1 LNTIGRPEMR
11 PEEKPQGNWRLRSH
25 KLQNGY
31 VIEVRSKS
39 EIGSFEEFQKRLRSH
54 IPKATLTPGRVNAQY
69 VTLDGDRMS
78 FSFPEGRI
86 LNGKSVDLKNYK
98 LFDGPFLKAE
108 VGSEQLTIQY
118 KKSKRVLDFKSLK
131 IIE

>member
-1 LNTIGRPEMR
+1 
-11 PEEKPQGNWRLRSH
+11 
-25 KLQNGY
+25 
-31 VIEVRSKS
+31 
-39 EIGSFEEFQKRLRSH
+39 
-54 IPKATLTPGRVNAQY
+54 
-69 VTLDGDRMS
+69 MS